1 MSGSAPGK
9 KSSRSMRQFPRFQL
23 DVRMLVH
30 LFREGATTTVWGR
43 STSLAQEGIGATL
56 TGEMEIGE
64 VVALEFTVPLSPH
77 PVKLRG
83 IVRYKNGFQ
92 YGFEFLAVDG
102 NQRQAIQRAL
112 DILPPML

>member
-1 MSGSAPGK
+1 MSGAAPGK

-23 DVRMLVH
+23 DVRMHVH
-30 LFREGATTTVWGR
+30 LFRNGSSTTVWGR
-43 STSLAQEGIGATL
+43 STSMGQEGIGATL

-64 VVALEFTVPLSPH
+64 VVGLEFNVPLSPH
-77 PVKLRG
+77 PLKLRA

-102 NQRQAIQRAL
+102 TQRQAIQRAL
-112 DILPPML
+112 DILPAVL

>member
-1 MSGSAPGK
+1 MSGAAPGK
-9 KSSRSMRQFPRFQL
+9 RSSRSMRQFPRFQL
-23 DVRMLVH
+23 DVRVLVH
-30 LFREGATTTVWGR
+30 IFRNGTNTTVWGR
-43 STSLAQEGIGATL
+43 STTLSQEGIGATL

-64 VVALEFTVPLSPH
+64 VVGLEFGVPLTPH

-112 DILPPML
+112 DILPPVL

>member
-1 MSGSAPGK
+1 MSGGAPSQ

-30 LFREGATTTVWGR
+30 VFRDGTTTTVWGR
-43 STSLAQEGIGATL
+43 STSLGQEGIGATL
-56 TGEMEIGE
+56 TGEMELGE
-64 VVALEFTVPLSPH
+64 VVGLEFTVPLSPH

-83 IVRYKNGFQ
+83 IIRYKNGFQ

-102 NQRQAIQRAL
+102 KQRQAIQRAL
-112 DILPPML
+112 DILPPVL

>member
-1 MSGSAPGK
+1 MSSPAPSK

-30 LFREGATTTVWGR
+30 LFRDGTNTTVWGR
-43 STSLAQEGIGATL
+43 STSLGQEGIGATL

-64 VVALEFTVPLSPH
+64 VVGLEFGVPLSSH
-77 PVKLRG
+77 PVKLRA

-92 YGFEFLAVDG
+92 YGFEFLAMDG
-102 NQRQAIQRAL
+102 TQRQAIQRAL

>member
-1 MSGSAPGK
+1 MNGSAPAK

-30 LFREGATTTVWGR
+30 LFRDGTTTTVWGR
-43 STSLAQEGIGATL
+43 STAVGQEGIGATL

-64 VVALEFTVPLSPH
+64 VVGLEFNVPLSPH
-77 PVKLRG
+77 PVKLRA

-92 YGFEFLAVDG
+92 YGFEFLAMDG
-102 NQRQAIQRAL
+102 NQRQALQRAL
-112 DILPPML
+112 DILPPTL